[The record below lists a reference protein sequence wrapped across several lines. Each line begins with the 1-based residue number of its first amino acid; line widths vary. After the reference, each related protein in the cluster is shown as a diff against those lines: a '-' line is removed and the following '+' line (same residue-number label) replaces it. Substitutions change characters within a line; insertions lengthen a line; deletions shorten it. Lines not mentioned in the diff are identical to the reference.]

1 MTYTVPNWQD
11 EPSTATPTNAANL
24 NQYTFAVNDLDSRV
38 TLLNTTVASKVA
50 SVTNADSTITMG
62 GTATAPTVKV
72 NAIAESQVTNLT
84 TDLAAKAPL
93 ASPSFTGTISSAGR
107 FVETPDAITFTAS
120 WTPDAS
126 TGNYFR
132 MTLTA
137 NLTLNAPTNLTDGQL
152 LTFEFIQDG
161 TGSRTC
167 SYNSIYTFSTTGI
180 TAGTLT
186 TTASKRDF
194 ITFVY
199 NATTAKLYALQFV
212 KGY

>member
-1 MTYTVPNWQD
+1 
-11 EPSTATPTNAANL
+11 
-24 NQYTFAVNDLDSRV
+24 
-38 TLLNTTVASKVA
+38 
-50 SVTNADSTITMG
+50 
-62 GTATAPTVKV
+62 
-72 NAIAESQVTNLT
+72 
-84 TDLAAKAPL
+84 L

-107 FVETPDAITFTAS
+107 FVATPDVITFVSS

-132 MTLTA
+132 MSLTG
-137 NLTLNAPTNLTDGQL
+137 NLTLNNPTNLTDGQQ
-152 LTFEFIQDG
+152 LTFEFIQDA

-167 SYNSIYTFSTTGI
+167 TYSGSLYTFSSTGV
-180 TAGTLT
+180 ANGTLT

-199 NATTAKLYALQFV
+199 NATTTKLYALQFV